1 MTTRIYSALYG
12 DVDHVPTLP
21 PDLPCE
27 AIMYTD
33 DRHLVAPGWEIRYVP
48 HGIWSPTSDPVKG
61 PPMLA
66 HKYWKLF
73 AGHNEPGWEEG
84 EADIAIWLDASV
96 TIALSGEEF
105 VKRCVDAVG
114 SDDMAFVKHPWRAGI
129 YDEAAYSA
137 LLPRYA
143 YEAPHILAQ
152 SAYYDTIGHPD
163 HWGLMATGFMVRKN
177 NTYVRKLMEDWWYE
191 ILHRSHQDQVSLPVL
206 LWLAEG
212 YLKWNTKLPGH
223 MGSNG
228 FQATGGWTELSFH
241 KKWG

>member
-12 DVDHVPTLP
+12 GVDHVPALP
-21 PDLPCE
+21 PDLPYE

-33 DRHLVAPGWEIRYVP
+33 DRHLGAPGWEVRYVP
-48 HGIWSPTSDPVKG
+48 HGIWSPNSDPVKG

-73 AGHNEPGWEEG
+73 AGRD

-96 TIALSGEEF
+96 TIALSGEDF
-105 VKRCVDAVG
+105 VKRCEAAVVFE
-114 SDDMAFVKHPWRAGI
+114 DIAFVEHPWRTCV

-152 SAYYDTIGHPD
+152 SAYYASIGHPD
-163 HWGLMATGFMVRKN
+163 HWGLMATGFMVRRD
-177 NTYVRKLMEDWWYE
+177 THAVRKLMEDWWYE

-206 LWLAEG
+206 LRLAEG
-212 YLKWNTKLPGH
+212 HLRWNTNLPGH
-223 MGSNG
+223 MGPNG
-228 FQATGGWTELSFH
+228 FQGTGGWTELSFH